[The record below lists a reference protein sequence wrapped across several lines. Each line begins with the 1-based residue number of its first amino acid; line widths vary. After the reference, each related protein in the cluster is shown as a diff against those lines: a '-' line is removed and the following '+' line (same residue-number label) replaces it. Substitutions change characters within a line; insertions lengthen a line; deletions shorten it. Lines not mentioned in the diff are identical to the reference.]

1 MDLDPQTLQ
10 GAAAWAALG
19 LGATVLALLVA
30 SLFPGIIP
38 ARAQGVTI

>member
-1 MDLDPQTLQ
+1 MDPETLR
-10 GAAAWAALG
+10 GAAAWAMLG

-38 ARAQGVTI
+38 SRAQGVVL

>member
-1 MDLDPQTLQ
+1 MELDPQTVR
-10 GAAAWAALG
+10 GAATWAGLA

-38 ARAQGVTI
+38 ARAQGVNL